1 MKISN
6 PLDVF
11 KSTVN
16 NASESVV
23 KTYESLSENISSVA
37 SKIIPE
43 TLINNSNSNPITN
56 TETRPE
62 IVLNEII
69 PNKKQNP
76 IEKQIES
83 LYKGCYSDDPSNLT
97 MGNYLGEVSNCLE
110 CIKLGKKQ
118 NYKYVGI
125 QQGNKC
131 YASNNLPISPQVDRQ
146 ENCNIAC
153 DDINSGNCGG
163 FFYNQVYSTDIN
175 LDIINQESTMK
186 ILENF
191 VDSNTDIKKINYG
204 LSYMKCNILPI
215 NSFVLFIWLIILMI
229 LVYILFE
236 YIYKK
241 NI

>member
-6 PLDVF
+6 PLDIF

-16 NASESVV
+16 NAGESVV

-43 TLINNSNSNPITN
+43 TLINNPNSIPIIT
-56 TETRPE
+56 PE
-62 IVLNEII
+62 IKPEMA
-69 PNKKQNP
+69 NKNQSP
-76 IEKQIES
+76 IEKRIES
-83 LYKGCYSDDPSNLT
+83 VYKGCYSDDPSNLT
-97 MGNYLGEVSNCLE
+97 MENYLGEVSNCLE
-110 CIKLGKKQ
+110 CIKLGQMQ

-131 YASNNLPISPQVDRQ
+131 YASNNLPIAPQVDRQ
-146 ENCNIAC
+146 ENCNIVC
-153 DDINSGNCGG
+153 DDINSGVCGG
-163 FFYNQVYSTDIN
+163 FFYNQVYSTNIN
-175 LDIINQESTMK
+175 LDMINQETSK
-186 ILENF
+186 DILENF
-191 VDSNTDIKKINYG
+191 VDSNTDIEKINYG

-215 NSFVLFIWLIILMI
+215 DSYVLFIWMVILIIFIYLI
-229 LVYILFE
+229 FD